1 MSESETNLSRRDV
14 LGRGAALAGAALA
27 AGVLGSRA
35 AAEQGAALDL
45 SAAREW
51 KPARAL
57 GENATIRV
65 GFVGVGGR
73 GTGLL
78 KDSMKDK
85 GIAVKAICDLNA
97 ENLAKAVALVK
108 EQQGHEP
115 DTYTGDDHAYRRI
128 LDRADIDAVVLATPC
143 FWHGPMYLDCA
154 RAGKHFFG
162 EKPAAITLADADA
175 LCREVP
181 RAGIVHGIGYQ
192 RRSSKMYN
200 ESVKLVHEGELGDLI
215 QAYAAWDNVNTP
227 RIGWHSSRA
236 KSGDWM
242 LEQACHTWDVLNWV
256 VGKLPI
262 AACGY
267 GRKGVYEKQDPGRDV
282 TDYFVASIEYPG
294 MAVRYSHSWGIPND
308 PRFNGVYERL
318 IGTKAALEME
328 SGHVIYYRD
337 KGKPVRKI
345 PPDTMGHHEKAI
357 RDFYNCVRK
366 GEPFPSTVMNGR
378 DATLVG
384 LLVRQA
390 VDEKRVVTMAEVLKG
405 A

>member
-1 MSESETNLSRRDV
+1 MSDRKTGLSRRDV
-14 LGRGAALAGAALA
+14 LGQGTVLAGAALTT
-27 AGVLGSRA
+27 GVFGTCA
-35 AAEQGAALDL
+35 AAEKNAAIEL
-45 SAAREW
+45 SSAREW
-51 KPARAL
+51 KPAKPL
-57 GENATIRV
+57 GEKAPVRV
-65 GFVGVGGR
+65 GFIGVGGR

-78 KDSMKDK
+78 KDSMKEE
-85 GIAVKAICDLNA
+85 GVIVQAICDLNA
-97 ENLAKAVALVK
+97 ENLAKAVAAVK
-108 EQQGHEP
+108 EKQSREP

-128 LDRADIDAVVLATPC
+128 LDRADIDAVVIATPC
-143 FWHGPMYLDCA
+143 FLHGPMYLDCA
-154 RAGKHFFG
+154 RAGKNFFG

-181 RAGIVHGIGYQ
+181 QAGIVHGIGYQ
-192 RRSSKMYN
+192 RRCSQMYN
-200 ESVKLVHEGELGDLI
+200 ELVGLIRNGELGDLI
-215 QAYAAWDNVNTP
+215 QTYAAWDNVNSP

-282 TDYFVASIEYPG
+282 TDYFVAAIEYPG
-294 MAVRYSHSWGIPND
+294 MAVRYSHSWGIPAD
-308 PRFNGVYERL
+308 PRFNGVYERV
-318 IGTKAALEME
+318 IGTTAAMDME
-328 SGHVIYYRD
+328 SGQILYYREKD
-337 KGKPVRKI
+337 KPVRKV
-345 PPDTMGHHEKAI
+345 PRDRMNHHEKAI

-366 GEPFPSTVMNGR
+366 GEQLPSTVMNGR

-390 VDEKRVVTMAEVLKG
+390 VDERRLVTMAEILKG